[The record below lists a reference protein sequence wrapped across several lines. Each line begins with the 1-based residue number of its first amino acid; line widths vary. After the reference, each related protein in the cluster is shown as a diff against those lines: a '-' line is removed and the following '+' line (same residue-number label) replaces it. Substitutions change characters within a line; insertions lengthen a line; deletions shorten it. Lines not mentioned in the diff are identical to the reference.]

1 MKFLGLS
8 LLFLL
13 SFAGFAQGEFN
24 PKMTPILPS
33 PNTNA
38 TKPMLS
44 PKTPSL
50 FDVKPANKTIPFPEA
65 PKSIFGEKE
74 KFVDANKP
82 YTDKMNK
89 QESTEGS
96 IMLEETKKNQY
107 YGDFKTKSKT
117 ARIEY
122 RDFGAVDGDVI
133 KIYVNDNIVRS
144 SVTLTGDFSGFTLPL
159 EPGFNKIEFEALNTG
174 FSFPNTAQFEV
185 YDDKGL
191 RITSNSWN
199 LSTGYK
205 ASIII
210 VKE

>member
-8 LLFLL
+8 LLLFL
-13 SFAGFAQGEFN
+13 SFAGYAQGEFN

-33 PNTNA
+33 PNMNA
-38 TKPMLS
+38 SKPMLS

-50 FDVKPANKTIPFPEA
+50 FDVKPANNSIPFPEA

-89 QESTEGS
+89 LEGS
-96 IMLEETKKNQY
+96 NVLLEETKKNQY
-107 YGDFKTKSKT
+107 YGDFKTKSTT
-117 ARIEY
+117 ARIQY

-159 EPGFNKIEFEALNTG
+159 QPGFNKVEFEALNTG
-174 FSFPNTAQFEV
+174 YSFPNTAEFEV
-185 YDDKGL
+185 YDDKGV
-191 RITSNSWN
+191 RITANSWN
-199 LSTGYK
+199 LSTGFK